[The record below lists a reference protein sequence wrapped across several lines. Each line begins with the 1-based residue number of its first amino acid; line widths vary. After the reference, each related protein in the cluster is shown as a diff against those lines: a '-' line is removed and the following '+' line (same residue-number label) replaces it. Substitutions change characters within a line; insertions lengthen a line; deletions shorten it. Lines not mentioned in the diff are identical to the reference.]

1 MEWSMDDALQLIEQ
15 YRVHPELWNRAYPKY
30 KDKLCRFR
38 AWSNIAEAFGCSKAE
53 VERKMNVLLT
63 QYRREKHKLLM
74 KLYEGITPGPSKWYA
89 FKRFEFLEG
98 GGGADAS
105 LSMGVSRRK
114 SRDMKYFNTM
124 GLGLP
129 LLIANSQSLT
139 GWNGGGP
146 FSPPNDRKN
155 LCPIPIGFPNVQNT
169 SDLLNSRNN
178 PFNHT
183 QTQKNENTTETI
195 EIDEKD
201 DDERQTT
208 PAATAS
214 RDTTS
219 AASVGGGG
227 GGAGNFSAQQDNDEE
242 LEIKQEMSDFA
253 HHPPLGRSDS
263 HRSYNSSPDDNRTE
277 NDDFAQDLRVSAAAQ
292 GIDFSR
298 YTLARGLLQQSE
310 RYDTNCSPPPPP
322 LPTMSSRKQQT
333 NQMHSNAQQQS
344 GMTTSGNG
352 NEQDDCDYVGSN
364 VSIKLRSMERTQ
376 RIIAEKLISEVLFYG
391 QIAELEKTA
400 KIQPK

>member
-1 MEWSMDDALQLIEQ
+1 MPPKKNNKPT
-15 YRVHPELWNRAYPKY
+15 RKELLEKKR
-30 KDKLCRFR
+30 
-38 AWSNIAEAFGCSKAE
+38 IAERLRY
-53 VERKMNVLLT
+53 ERLNKDPQKREEL
-63 QYRREKHKLLM
+63 REKERQKYLKKKEKGLRKVVKDMTYREHK
-74 KLYEGITPGPSKWYA
+74 TV
-89 FKRFEFLEG
+89 KRTWKKHC
-98 GGGADAS
+98 ATYRA
-105 LSMGVSRRK
+105 K
-114 SRDMKYFNTM
+114 NKTTKM

-146 FSPPNDRKN
+146 FSPPNDRKV
-155 LCPIPIGFPNVQNT
+155 LCPMPIGFPNVQNS
-169 SDLLNSRNN
+169 SDILNSRNN
-178 PFNHT
+178 PFN
-183 QTQKNENTTETI
+183 QNQKTETTTAAAAEETI

-201 DDERQTT
+201 DEHQNQTTSSAASSNAT
-208 PAATAS
+208 PAAAN
-214 RDTTS
+214 
-219 AASVGGGG
+219 
-227 GGAGNFSAQQDNDEE
+227 NFSAQQDNEE
-242 LEIKQEMSDFA
+242 LAIKQEMSDFS

-263 HRSYNSSPDDNRTE
+263 HRSFDNSSPDDNRTE
-277 NDDFAQDLRVSAAAQ
+277 NDEFAQDLRVSAAAQ

-298 YTLARGLLQQSE
+298 YSLARGLLQQSE
-310 RYDTNCSPPPPP
+310 RYDSNCSPPPP
-322 LPTMSSRKQQT
+322 LPRKHHQT

-344 GMTTSGNG
+344 AMATSGNS

>member
-15 YRVHPELWNRAYPKY
+15 YRMHPELWNRAYPKY

-74 KLYEGITPGPSKWYA
+74 KIYNEGIQPGPSKWYA

-98 GGGADAS
+98 GGGGDAA
-105 LSMGVSRRK
+105 LSMGVGRRK
-114 SRDMKYFNTM
+114 SRDMKYFSTM

-146 FSPPNDRKN
+146 FSPPNDRKV
-155 LCPIPIGFPNVQNT
+155 LCPMPIGFPNVQNS
-169 SDLLNSRNN
+169 SDILNSRNN
-178 PFNHT
+178 PFN
-183 QTQKNENTTETI
+183 QNQKTETTTAAAAEETI

-201 DDERQTT
+201 DEHQNQTTSSAASSNAT
-208 PAATAS
+208 PAAAN
-214 RDTTS
+214 
-219 AASVGGGG
+219 
-227 GGAGNFSAQQDNDEE
+227 NFSAQQDNEE
-242 LEIKQEMSDFA
+242 LAIKQEMSDFS

-263 HRSYNSSPDDNRTE
+263 HRSFDNSSPDDNRTE
-277 NDDFAQDLRVSAAAQ
+277 NDEFAQDLRVSAAAQ

-298 YTLARGLLQQSE
+298 YSLARGLLQQSE
-310 RYDTNCSPPPPP
+310 RYDSNCSPPPP
-322 LPTMSSRKQQT
+322 LPRKHHQT

-344 GMTTSGNG
+344 AMATSGNS